1 MKRKDDLFRLIQS
14 MSKSEKRYFTLDAQ
28 KTGKTDA
35 KYLELFKAISNM
47 DKYEEITLKRLSN
60 HLSVDKA
67 YLYEA
72 ILRSMRD
79 YHSKKSRSAQIKEK
93 LIDAKYLFER
103 ELYELCQERLDEAT
117 VLAKEIG
124 DHLSLLM
131 INREE
136 RRIAYRTRKG
146 DVPVQITHL
155 LSTKEDNILAL
166 SEENNYLDLLDK
178 LWKNSFTKEALPDSE
193 VKLLHSN
200 PSTFHS
206 MLSTHR
212 FFQCNGLYYQQIN
225 NNDRVFE
232 YFDKAMGWWDEY
244 PKYKEEEFYN
254 YIIDAS
260 NFLAICF
267 KKERFDYFNELL
279 TKLESEN
286 PINSHHQ
293 KILFQRLFQFKLLYN
308 INFGIVTD
316 VLQIAETV
324 EDGLNKHTV
333 AITTEKV
340 LSFNIAVL
348 LFIAGEH
355 QQTVLWCDRVIKSK
369 GDKEKLD
376 TTVGSYFLKILTTIE
391 LDDLDTMESAFRSAY
406 RFLAK
411 TDIVEKPYFIGFW
424 KKLKEISE
432 LPYSDFVPA
441 LAEIKI
447 YINTMRNSIAGRIPW
462 SGFDEMT
469 VCWIDSK
476 QTKKSISQVIQ
487 ETKN

>member
-47 DKYEEITLKRLSN
+47 DKYEEIALKRLSN

-166 SEENNYLDLLDK
+166 SVF
-178 LWKNSFTKEALPDSE
+178 S
-193 VKLLHSN
+193 
-200 PSTFHS
+200 
-206 MLSTHR
+206 LS
-212 FFQCNGLYYQQIN
+212 
-225 NNDRVFE
+225 
-232 YFDKAMGWWDEY
+232 
-244 PKYKEEEFYN
+244 
-254 YIIDAS
+254 
-260 NFLAICF
+260 
-267 KKERFDYFNELL
+267 
-279 TKLESEN
+279 
-286 PINSHHQ
+286 
-293 KILFQRLFQFKLLYN
+293 
-308 INFGIVTD
+308 
-316 VLQIAETV
+316 V
-324 EDGLNKHTV
+324 E
-333 AITTEKV
+333 
-340 LSFNIAVL
+340 
-348 LFIAGEH
+348 
-355 QQTVLWCDRVIKSK
+355 
-369 GDKEKLD
+369 
-376 TTVGSYFLKILTTIE
+376 
-391 LDDLDTMESAFRSAY
+391 
-406 RFLAK
+406 
-411 TDIVEKPYFIGFW
+411 
-424 KKLKEISE
+424 
-432 LPYSDFVPA
+432 
-441 LAEIKI
+441 
-447 YINTMRNSIAGRIPW
+447 
-462 SGFDEMT
+462 
-469 VCWIDSK
+469 
-476 QTKKSISQVIQ
+476 
-487 ETKN
+487 